1 MNRILKA
8 HISDLKRKMKARDRE
23 VNDLKEKAK
32 KANRAHNKEMAPV
45 LAEIGKELRKHVE
58 ESRLKDYSVA
68 AQIDIPSGMLC
79 KMKQGEYMFGEDTL
93 AKLEAWAEKA

>member
-32 KANRAHNKEMAPV
+32 KANRAHNKEMAPI
-45 LAEIGKELRKHVE
+45 LAEIAKELCKHLEISYV
-58 ESRLKDYSVA
+58 KDYHLA
-68 AQIDIPSGMLC
+68 AEIDIPNASLSR
-79 KMKQGEYMFGEDTL
+79 MKKGQYMFGEDTL